1 MILFVHCHQTTL
13 VSLKRNIRQIF
24 ALIPGA
30 LIPGAPIPGTK
41 SGKQDNTSIYPDF
54 GGF

>member
-30 LIPGAPIPGTK
+30 PIPGTK